1 MNNDD
6 NKDTSNG
13 YNRDAI
19 LGKMGNYTLAKR
31 LVEAMREIVKQKH
44 TKIY

>member
-6 NKDTSNG
+6 NKDTCSD

-19 LGKMGNYTLAKR
+19 LDKMGNYTLAKR
-31 LVEAMREIVKQKH
+31 LVEVMREIVK
-44 TKIY
+44 

>member
-6 NKDTSNG
+6 NKDTCNG

-19 LGKMGNYTLAKR
+19 LDKMGNFTLAKR
-31 LVEAMREIVKQKH
+31 LVKAMRVIVK
-44 TKIY
+44 